1 MEENINT
8 DFICSLL
15 ELTFLAAKEQD
26 RIDAE
31 EKLLKL
37 SFKSKEF
44 FEILQKI
51 LISSAPQL
59 NSKYYLSFS
68 IYFYMKKVIK
78 SSFVFIVS

>member
-44 FEILQKI
+44 FEVLQKI

-59 NSKYYLSFS
+59 NSKH
-68 IYFYMKKVIK
+68 
-78 SSFVFIVS
+78 